1 MARLGIVGVK
11 FEVGLL
17 ALRARNQIGRLEGFF
32 VCRVVILRVK
42 AELDRRG
49 RLHSG
54 AELEGGWSQV

>member
-1 MARLGIVGVK
+1 MSG
-11 FEVGLL
+11 
-17 ALRARNQIGRLEGFF
+17 
-32 VCRVVILRVK
+32 VVILRVK